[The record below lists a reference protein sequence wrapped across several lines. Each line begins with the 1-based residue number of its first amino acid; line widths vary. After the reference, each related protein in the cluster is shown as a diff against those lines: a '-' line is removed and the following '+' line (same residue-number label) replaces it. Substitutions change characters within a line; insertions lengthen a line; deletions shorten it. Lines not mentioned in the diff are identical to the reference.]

1 MKLYKYNNRCNIS
14 GLNIRKYREAA
25 KMSQEQLA
33 SSLQLLGLDLT
44 QKAISR
50 TETGHRVVPDFEL
63 QFLARAL
70 NVSITDLLEVK

>member
-44 QKAISR
+44 QKAVSR
-50 TETGHRVVPDFEL
+50 TETGGRVVPDFEL
-63 QFLARAL
+63 CFFAKAL
-70 NVSITDLLEVK
+70 QVSVENLLKDE